1 VVAAQV
7 LLKVVVFVEHK
18 GLIAVLENGQ
28 VLELNQE
35 LRDLVLIDEE
45 TCEQHEWNDKY
56 WSKSDCELF
65 VTEDGSEDKGVTS

>member
-1 VVAAQV
+1 M

-56 WSKSDCELF
+56 WS
-65 VTEDGSEDKGVTS
+65 